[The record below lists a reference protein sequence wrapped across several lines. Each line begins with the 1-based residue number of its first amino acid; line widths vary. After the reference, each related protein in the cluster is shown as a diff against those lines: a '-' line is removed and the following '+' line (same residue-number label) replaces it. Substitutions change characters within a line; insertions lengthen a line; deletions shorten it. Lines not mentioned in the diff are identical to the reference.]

1 MASSST
7 SLASSRSSSAST
19 TWCVHFLEG
28 GGVEMRRRDA
38 DPARP
43 DVRAPDPHTGSG
55 LMRVGLLDGGNRDRR
70 PATLDELLARARLAE
85 EVGLSS
91 VWYSNIFG
99 HDAMTVA
106 ALAAR
111 VTDRIAI
118 GTAITPTYPRH
129 PHAMAQQAASTAAAA
144 RGRFTLG
151 VGPSHRVVVEEMWGL
166 SYERAYDHTRE
177 YLSVLVPLL
186 STGKVEH
193 AGTRFTVRAHLT
205 STDGLPVPVLLSG
218 LGPKMLALAGT
229 LAAGTITWMVG
240 ARTLRDH
247 IVPRIR
253 EAAAQ
258 AGRPAPRIV
267 VELPLALTDDVAAA
281 RELARRMFKSYAVL
295 PAYRAMLDREGAAG
309 PAEVAVVGDRDAIG
323 EQLLGLAEAG
333 ATDFNAAPIALGE
346 HDAGL
351 DDCLRTLVEIGARLS
366 TPERL
371 SAS

>member
-1 MASSST
+1 
-7 SLASSRSSSAST
+7 
-19 TWCVHFLEG
+19 
-28 GGVEMRRRDA
+28 MRI
-38 DPARP
+38 
-43 DVRAPDPHTGSG
+43 
-55 LMRVGLLDGGNRDRR
+55 GLLDGAQRDRR

-85 EVGLSS
+85 DVGLGS
-91 VWYSNIFG
+91 VWFSNIFG

-118 GTAITPTYPRH
+118 GTAVTPTYPRH

-151 VGPSHRVVVEEMWGL
+151 VGPSHRVVVEDMWGL
-166 SYERAYDHTRE
+166 SYDHVYAHTRE

-186 STGKVEH
+186 TNGKVEH
-193 AGTRFTVRAHLT
+193 AGARFTVRAHLT
-205 STDGLPVPVLLSG
+205 STEGLPVPVLLSG

-229 LAAGTITWMVG
+229 VAAGTITWMVG

-247 IVPRIR
+247 IVPRLR
-253 EAAAQ
+253 EAAAE

-267 VELPLALTDDVAAA
+267 VELPLALTDDVAGA
-281 RELARRMFKSYAVL
+281 RELAGRMFKSYGVL

-309 PAEVAVVGDRDAIG
+309 PAEVAVVGDHDAIG
-323 EQLLGLAEAG
+323 EQLLRLAEAG
-333 ATDFNAAPIALGE
+333 ATEFNAAPFALGD

-351 DDCLRTLVEIGARLS
+351 DACLRSLVRIGAQLAAPLGSLDRGGS
-366 TPERL
+366 EVSWPG
-371 SAS
+371 

>member
-1 MASSST
+1 
-7 SLASSRSSSAST
+7 
-19 TWCVHFLEG
+19 
-28 GGVEMRRRDA
+28 
-38 DPARP
+38 
-43 DVRAPDPHTGSG
+43 
-55 LMRVGLLDGGNRDRR
+55 MRVGLLDGAQRDRR

-91 VWYSNIFG
+91 IWFSNIFG

-111 VTDRIAI
+111 VTDRIEV
-118 GTAITPTYPRH
+118 GTAITPTYTRH
-129 PHAMAQQAASTAAAA
+129 PYGMAQQAASAAAAA

-151 VGPSHRVVVEEMWGL
+151 VGPSHRVVVERMWGL
-166 SYERAYDHTRE
+166 SYEHAYAHTRE

-186 STGKVEH
+186 TTGKVEH
-193 AGTRFTVRAHLT
+193 AGSHFTVRAHLT
-205 STDGLPVPVLLSG
+205 STDGLPVAVLLSG

-229 LAAGTITWMVG
+229 LAAGTITWLVG
-240 ARTLRDH
+240 VRTLREH

-267 VELPLALTDDVAAA
+267 VELPLALTDDAAAA
-281 RELARRMFKSYAVL
+281 RELAARMFKSYAGL

-309 PAEVAVVGDRDAIG
+309 PAEVAVIGDHDAIG
-323 EQLLGLAEAG
+323 EQLLRLAEAG

-346 HDAGL
+346 HDARLG
-351 DDCLRTLVEIGARLS
+351 DCLRALVEIGARLVA
-366 TPERL
+366 PQPL

>member
-1 MASSST
+1 
-7 SLASSRSSSAST
+7 
-19 TWCVHFLEG
+19 
-28 GGVEMRRRDA
+28 MRRRDA

-85 EVGLSS
+85 DAGLSS
-91 VWYSNIFG
+91 VWFSNIFG

-111 VTDRIAI
+111 ATDRIAI
-118 GTAITPTYPRH
+118 GTAVTPTYPRH

-151 VGPSHRVVVEEMWGL
+151 VGPSHRTVVEDMWGL
-166 SYERAYDHTRE
+166 SYEHAYAHTRE

-186 STGKVEH
+186 STGKIEH

-205 STDGLPVPVLLSG
+205 SIDGLPVPVLLAG
-218 LGPKMLALAGT
+218 LGPKMLALAGS

-247 IVPRIR
+247 IVPRVR
-253 EAAAQ
+253 EAPAH
-258 AGRPAPRIV
+258 AGRPAPRV
-267 VELPLALTDDVAAA
+267 VCELPLPLTSDVAAA
-281 RELARRMFKSYAVL
+281 RELARRMFKTYASL

-309 PAEVAVVGDRDAIG
+309 PAEVAVVGDHDAIG
-323 EQLLGLAEAG
+323 EQLLRLAEAG
-333 ATDFNAAPIALGE
+333 ATDFNAPPFSLGE
-346 HDAGL
+346 RDAGL
-351 DDCLRTLVEIGARLS
+351 DACLRLLVRIGAQIR
-366 TPERL
+366 
-371 SAS
+371 